1 MSGRKKD
8 TIRIGGGS
16 GFWGDTDTG
25 PVQLVER
32 GDIDYLVFDYLAEIT
47 MSLLTRAR
55 ARSPELG
62 YATDFVTK
70 VMPRIAGEVKRRGIR
85 IVTNAGGVN
94 PHGCRTALEAVLEKQ
109 GIAAR
114 VAVVDGDDVSR
125 QMDDFRAQGVREM
138 FTGAPV
144 PDAIT
149 SASAYLG
156 ARPIAEALDAGA
168 DIVITGRCVDSAVV
182 LGPLM
187 HEFGWKD
194 DDFDRLSAGS
204 LLGHLIECGCQ
215 ATGGVFSDWQDVDG
229 WDDMGFPIVECRPD
243 GSGVLS
249 KVDGSGGLVSV
260 ATVSEQMLY
269 EVGDPRAYV
278 LPDVVCDW
286 TAVRLVQDGPD
297 RVAISGARGAAPTS
311 TYKVCATYQDGWRA
325 TTTLTVV
332 GGDAAAKARRV
343 GESIV
348 ARCRRLLREA
358 GHDDYTETSIEL
370 VGADEMYGANARPVK
385 PREVMLKMAVRH
397 PDRRAV
403 ETFCHEVMPAL
414 TATAPGIAGFF
425 AGRPSPVPVVRLFSL
440 LVEKSRV
447 PVAIEIAGR
456 KTTIPV
462 AAFPDA
468 PPLPSR
474 ASPVGR
480 TRAAGETVAVPLSRL
495 AYARSGDKGNNANIA
510 VIARR
515 PEYYDILRDHLTE
528 AVIED
533 AFAHFLQGGVERYE
547 VPGIGALNFVLD
559 DVLGGGGIASLRIDP
574 QGKCF
579 GPIVLDLSIE
589 VPAALAQNQQLGA

>member
-1 MSGRKKD
+1 MAGRMKN

-32 GDIDYLVFDYLAEIT
+32 GEIDYLVFDYLAEIT

-55 ARSPELG
+55 AKNPALG

-70 VMPRIAGEVKRRGIR
+70 VMPSIADEVGRRGIR

-94 PHGCRTALEAVLEKQ
+94 PHGCRAALETLLREK
-109 GIAAR
+109 GIEAR
-114 VAVVDGDDVSR
+114 IAVVVGDDVSG
-125 QMDDFRAQGVREM
+125 QVEDFRASGIREM
-138 FTGAPV
+138 FTGAPL
-144 PDAIT
+144 PDVLT

-215 ATGGVFSDWQDVDG
+215 STGGVFSDWQDVDG
-229 WDDMGFPIVECRPD
+229 WDDMGFPIVECHPD
-243 GSGVLS
+243 GSGVLC
-249 KVDGSGGLVSV
+249 KVDGTGGLVNV
-260 ATVSEQMLY
+260 ATVGEQMLY
-269 EVGDPRAYV
+269 EVGDPRAYL

-286 TAVRLVQDGPD
+286 SEVTLIQDGPNQ
-297 RVAISGARGAAPTS
+297 VAISGAKGTPPPS

-332 GGDAAAKARRV
+332 GGDAAVKARRV
-343 GESIV
+343 GESII
-348 ARCRRLLREA
+348 ARCRRLLGKA
-358 GHDDYTETSIEL
+358 GLGDYTETSIEL
-370 VGADEMYGANARPVK
+370 VGADEMYGSSARSFK
-385 PREVMLKMAVRH
+385 PREVMLKIAVH
-397 PDRRAV
+397 HSDRRAV
-403 ETFCHEVMPAL
+403 DIFCHEVMPAL

-425 AGRPSPVPVVRLFSL
+425 AGRPSPVPVVRLFSML
-440 LVEKSRV
+440 IGKSAV
-447 PVAIEIAGR
+447 PVTVEIAG
-456 KTTIPV
+456 KTDKVDV

-468 PPLPSR
+468 PPPR
-474 ASPVGR
+474 CPAPR
-480 TRAAGETVAVPLSRL
+480 TDEPKIADDIVAVPLSRL

-510 VIARR
+510 VIARQ
-515 PEYYDILRDHLTE
+515 PEYFDILRDYLTE
-528 AVIED
+528 QVIEG
-533 AFAHFLQGGVERYE
+533 AFAHFLEGYVERFD
-547 VPGIGALNFVLD
+547 VPGIGAFNFVLHN
-559 DVLGGGGIASLRIDP
+559 VLGGGGIASLRIDP

-579 GPIVLDLSIE
+579 APILLDLALE
-589 VPAALAQNQQLGA
+589 VPIAVAQEKGLC